1 MDFLSTP
8 LLVTVIL
15 GSVGLAIP
23 IIDSLKKE
31 RGANNRLYCGIAVGA
46 LILIISI
53 IIIRVLSGEQ
63 IPTIEFGK
71 GMLADD
77 MFGAFFGITLL
88 IVSIMVT
95 VSSWDFMKNK
105 TNPAAYYSLI
115 LLSSIG
121 MILIAYSTD
130 LVMLLVAWELMSIP
144 TYALAAFSKRDPISN
159 EAAIKYFLF
168 GALSSAILVFAIGL
182 VYGITGTTNIGQALV
197 SMVNVQKDLI
207 PVSLLAL
214 ALFIAGFGFKM
225 GLVPFHMWLP
235 DAYEGAPTTIG
246 ALLSAGTK
254 KAGFAAAIR
263 VIILAIFVLHLD
275 WSVLLAIIAIFTMTI
290 GNLGALVQKS
300 VPRILAYSSIAQ
312 AGYIMIGLAL
322 APYNDQAL
330 AGSLFHIL
338 NHAVMKAAAFIAVAA
353 VAISLTSYSLEKYRG
368 LARRMPLTAI
378 ALSISLLALA
388 GVPPLNGFWS
398 KLVLFGSAINSG
410 PEVWWGPYLA
420 IAGVLNSALS
430 LGYYAWIMR
439 KMYMED
445 SPDTS
450 RVKEPRAI
458 SAVLIFAM
466 IFMVGFGIWHAD
478 PHPGNISITS
488 NGTIILYDF
497 GMVGR
502 IDDETRRRLVRLY
515 LGLVDKD
522 PVRTTDV
529 LIELGTLE
537 ATVDRRL
544 VERGL
549 ELSIQS
555 LHARRVRIP
564 FGQKLPIISE
574 FLNLGIVLITCIY
587 IIL

>member
-1 MDFLSTP
+1 
-8 LLVTVIL
+8 I
-15 GSVGLAIP
+15 SVGAI
-23 IIDSLKKE
+23 
-31 RGANNRLYCGIAVGA
+31 
-46 LILIISI
+46 ILVIGI
-53 IIIRVLSGEQ
+53 IIFRILFGES

-71 GMLADD
+71 SMLADD
-77 MFGAFFGITLL
+77 MFGSFFAITLL
-88 IVSIMVT
+88 IVSVMVT
-95 VSSWDFMKNK
+95 ASSWNYMKNK

-168 GALSSAILVFAIGL
+168 GALSSAILVLAIGL
-182 VYGITGTTNIGQALV
+182 VYGVTGTTNIGEAIV
-197 SMVNVQKDLI
+197 SMVNVQKDLV
-207 PVSLLAL
+207 PVTLLAV

-246 ALLSAGTK
+246 ALLAAGTK

-263 VIILAIFVLHLD
+263 VIVLATFALHLD
-275 WSVLLAIIAIFTMTI
+275 WATALAVIAVFTMTL

-322 APYNDQAL
+322 APYSDQAL
-330 AGSLFHIL
+330 GGSLFHIL
-338 NHAVMKAAAFIAVAA
+338 NHAVMKSAAFIAAAA
-353 VAISLTSYSLEKYRG
+353 VSITLASYSIEKYRG
-368 LARRMPLTAI
+368 LAKRMPITAI

-398 KLVLFGSAINSG
+398 KLVLFNAGIVTG

-439 KMYMED
+439 KMYMEE
-445 SPDTS
+445 SPDTTK
-450 RVKEPRAI
+450 VKEPRAML
-458 SAVLIFAM
+458 AVLIFSM
-466 IFMVGFGIWHAD
+466 IFMVGFGIWHA
-478 PHPGNISITS
+478 P
-488 NGTIILYDF
+488 ILDF
-497 GMVGR
+497 ATNSVPNLSQLTAVLPSFP
-502 IDDETRRRLVRLY
+502 TR
-515 LGLVDKD
+515 
-522 PVRTTDV
+522 
-529 LIELGTLE
+529 
-537 ATVDRRL
+537 
-544 VERGL
+544 
-549 ELSIQS
+549 
-555 LHARRVRIP
+555 
-564 FGQKLPIISE
+564 
-574 FLNLGIVLITCIY
+574 
-587 IIL
+587 

>member
-1 MDFLSTP
+1 MDFFSTP

-15 GSVGLAIP
+15 GAVGLAIP
-23 IIDSLKKE
+23 IIDALKKE
-31 RGANNRLYCGIAVGA
+31 RGANNRLYSGISVGA
-46 LILIISI
+46 LILVIGI
-53 IIIRVLSGEQ
+53 IIFRILFGES

-71 GMLADD
+71 SMLADD
-77 MFGAFFGITLL
+77 MFGSFFAITLL

-95 VSSWDFMKNK
+95 ASSWNYMKNK

-121 MILIAYSTD
+121 MILIAYSMD

-168 GALSSAILVFAIGL
+168 GALSSAILVLAIGL
-182 VYGITGTTNIGQALV
+182 VYGVTGTTNIGEAIV
-197 SMVNVQKDLI
+197 SMVNVQKDLV
-207 PVSLLAL
+207 PVTLLAL

-246 ALLSAGTK
+246 ALLAAGTK

-263 VIILAIFVLHLD
+263 VIVLATFVLHLD
-275 WSVLLAIIAIFTMTI
+275 WATALAVIAVFTMTL

-322 APYNDQAL
+322 APYSDQAL
-330 AGSLFHIL
+330 GGSLFHIL
-338 NHAVMKAAAFIAVAA
+338 NHAVMKSAAFIAVAA
-353 VAISLTSYSLEKYRG
+353 VSITLASYSIEKYRG
-368 LARRMPLTAI
+368 LAKRMPITAI

-398 KLVLFGSAINSG
+398 KLVLFNAAIVTG
-410 PEVWWGPYLA
+410 PEIWWGPYLA

-439 KMYMED
+439 KMYMEE
-445 SPDTS
+445 SPDTTK
-450 RVKEPRAI
+450 VKEPRAML
-458 SAVLIFAM
+458 AVLIFSM
-466 IFMVGFGIWHAD
+466 IFMVGFGIWHA
-478 PHPGNISITS
+478 P
-488 NGTIILYDF
+488 ILDF
-497 GMVGR
+497 ATNSVPNLSQLTAVLPSFP
-502 IDDETRRRLVRLY
+502 TR
-515 LGLVDKD
+515 
-522 PVRTTDV
+522 
-529 LIELGTLE
+529 
-537 ATVDRRL
+537 
-544 VERGL
+544 
-549 ELSIQS
+549 
-555 LHARRVRIP
+555 
-564 FGQKLPIISE
+564 
-574 FLNLGIVLITCIY
+574 
-587 IIL
+587 

>member
-1 MDFLSTP
+1 MDFFSTP

-23 IIDSLKKE
+23 IIDALKKE
-31 RGANNRLYCGIAVGA
+31 RGANNRLYSGISVGA
-46 LILIISI
+46 ILLVIGI
-53 IIIRVLSGEQ
+53 IIFRILFGES

-71 GMLADD
+71 SMLADD
-77 MFGAFFGITLL
+77 MFGSFFAITLL

-95 VSSWDFMKNK
+95 ASSWNYMKNK

-121 MILIAYSTD
+121 MILIAYSMD
-130 LVMLLVAWELMSIP
+130 LVMLFVAWELMSIP

-168 GALSSAILVFAIGL
+168 GALSSAILVLAIGL
-182 VYGITGTTNIGQALV
+182 VYGVTGTTNIGEAIV
-197 SMVNVQKDLI
+197 SMVNVQKDLV
-207 PVSLLAL
+207 PVTLLAL

-246 ALLSAGTK
+246 ALLAAGTK

-263 VIILAIFVLHLD
+263 VIVLATFVLHLD
-275 WSVLLAIIAIFTMTI
+275 WATALAVIAVFTMTL

-322 APYNDQAL
+322 APYSDQAL
-330 AGSLFHIL
+330 GGSLFHIL
-338 NHAVMKAAAFIAVAA
+338 NHAVMKSAAFIAVAA
-353 VAISLTSYSLEKYRG
+353 VGITLASYSIEKYRG
-368 LARRMPLTAI
+368 LAKRMPITAI

-398 KLVLFGSAINSG
+398 KLVLFNAAIVTG
-410 PEVWWGPYLA
+410 PEIWWGPYLA

-439 KMYMED
+439 KMYMEE
-445 SPDTS
+445 SPDTTK
-450 RVKEPRAI
+450 VKEPRAML
-458 SAVLIFAM
+458 AVLIFSM
-466 IFMVGFGIWHAD
+466 IFMVGFGIWHA
-478 PHPGNISITS
+478 P
-488 NGTIILYDF
+488 ILDF
-497 GMVGR
+497 ATNSVPNLSQLTAVLPSFP
-502 IDDETRRRLVRLY
+502 TR
-515 LGLVDKD
+515 
-522 PVRTTDV
+522 
-529 LIELGTLE
+529 
-537 ATVDRRL
+537 
-544 VERGL
+544 
-549 ELSIQS
+549 
-555 LHARRVRIP
+555 
-564 FGQKLPIISE
+564 
-574 FLNLGIVLITCIY
+574 
-587 IIL
+587 

>member
-23 IIDSLKKE
+23 IIDSLRKE
-31 RGANNRLYCGIAVGA
+31 RGAGNRLYCGISVGA
-46 LILIISI
+46 IVLIIGI
-53 IIIRVLSGEQ
+53 IIIRILSGEP

-77 MFGAFFGITLL
+77 MFGAFFAISLL

-95 VSSWDFMKNK
+95 ASSWNYMKNK

-168 GALSSAILVFAIGL
+168 GALSSAILVVAIGL
-182 VYGITGTTNIGQALV
+182 VYGITGTTNIGQAII
-197 SMVNVQKDLI
+197 SMINVQQDLI
-207 PVSLLAL
+207 PITILAL

-235 DAYEGAPTTIG
+235 DAYEGAPTPIG
-246 ALLSAGTK
+246 ALLAAGTK

-263 VIILAIFVLHLD
+263 VIVLAVFVLHLD
-275 WSVLLAIIAIFTMTI
+275 WSMTLAIIAVFTMTL

-312 AGYIMIGLAL
+312 AGYIMIGLSL
-322 APYNDQAL
+322 APYSDQAL
-330 AGSLFHIL
+330 GGSLFHII
-338 NHAVMKAAAFIAVAA
+338 NHAVMKSAAFIAVAA
-353 VAISLTSYSLEKYRG
+353 VAITLASYGIEKYRG
-368 LARRMPLTAI
+368 LAKRMPLTAI

-398 KLVLFGSAINSG
+398 KLVLFNSAIVTG

-445 SPDTS
+445 SPETS

-466 IFMVGFGIWHAD
+466 IFMVGFGIWHA
-478 PHPGNISITS
+478 P
-488 NGTIILYDF
+488 ILDF
-497 GMVGR
+497 ATNSVPNLSQ
-502 IDDETRRRLVRLY
+502 LVS
-515 LGLVDKD
+515 
-522 PVRTTDV
+522 V
-529 LIELGTLE
+529 LPSVPL
-537 ATVDRRL
+537 
-544 VERGL
+544 
-549 ELSIQS
+549 
-555 LHARRVRIP
+555 
-564 FGQKLPIISE
+564 K
-574 FLNLGIVLITCIY
+574 
-587 IIL
+587 

>member
-1 MDFLSTP
+1 MDFFSTP

-23 IIDSLKKE
+23 IIDALKKE
-31 RGANNRLYCGIAVGA
+31 RGANNRLYSGISVGA
-46 LILIISI
+46 ILLVIGI
-53 IIIRVLSGEQ
+53 IIFKILFGES

-71 GMLADD
+71 SMLADD
-77 MFGAFFGITLL
+77 MFGSFFAITLL

-95 VSSWDFMKNK
+95 ASSWNYMKNK

-121 MILIAYSTD
+121 MILIAYSMD

-168 GALSSAILVFAIGL
+168 GALSSAILVLAIGL
-182 VYGITGTTNIGQALV
+182 VYGVTGTTNIGEAIV
-197 SMVNVQKDLI
+197 SMVNVQKDLV
-207 PVSLLAL
+207 PVTLLAL

-246 ALLSAGTK
+246 ALLAAGTK

-263 VIILAIFVLHLD
+263 VIVLATFVLHLD
-275 WSVLLAIIAIFTMTI
+275 WATALAVIAVFTMTL

-322 APYNDQAL
+322 APYSDQAL
-330 AGSLFHIL
+330 GGSLFHIL
-338 NHAVMKAAAFIAVAA
+338 NHAVMKSAAFIAVAA
-353 VAISLTSYSLEKYRG
+353 VGITLASYSIEKYRG
-368 LARRMPLTAI
+368 LAKRMPITAI

-398 KLVLFGSAINSG
+398 KLVLFNAAIVTG
-410 PEVWWGPYLA
+410 PEIWWGPYLA

-439 KMYMED
+439 KMYMEE
-445 SPDTS
+445 SPDTTK
-450 RVKEPRAI
+450 VKEPRAI
-458 SAVLIFAM
+458 LAVLIFSM
-466 IFMVGFGIWHAD
+466 IFMVGFGIWHA
-478 PHPGNISITS
+478 P
-488 NGTIILYDF
+488 ILDF
-497 GMVGR
+497 ATNSVPNLSQLTAVLPPFP
-502 IDDETRRRLVRLY
+502 TR
-515 LGLVDKD
+515 
-522 PVRTTDV
+522 
-529 LIELGTLE
+529 
-537 ATVDRRL
+537 
-544 VERGL
+544 
-549 ELSIQS
+549 
-555 LHARRVRIP
+555 
-564 FGQKLPIISE
+564 
-574 FLNLGIVLITCIY
+574 
-587 IIL
+587 

>member
-1 MDFLSTP
+1 MDFFSTP

-15 GSVGLAIP
+15 GAVGLAVP
-23 IIDSLKKE
+23 IIDALKKE
-31 RGANNRLYCGIAVGA
+31 RGANNSLYCGISVGA
-46 LILIISI
+46 IILVIGI
-53 IIIRVLSGEQ
+53 IIFRILFGES

-71 GMLADD
+71 SMLADD
-77 MFGAFFGITLL
+77 MFGSFFAITLL
-88 IVSIMVT
+88 IVSVMVT
-95 VSSWDFMKNK
+95 ASSWNYMKNK

-168 GALSSAILVFAIGL
+168 GALSSAILVLAIGL
-182 VYGITGTTNIGQALV
+182 VYGVTGTTNIGEAIV
-197 SMVNVQKDLI
+197 SMVNVQKDLV
-207 PVSLLAL
+207 PVTVLAV

-246 ALLSAGTK
+246 ALLAAGTK

-263 VIILAIFVLHLD
+263 VIILATFALHLD
-275 WSVLLAIIAIFTMTI
+275 WAAALAVIAVFTMTI

-322 APYNDQAL
+322 APYSDQAL
-330 AGSLFHIL
+330 GGSLFHIL
-338 NHAVMKAAAFIAVAA
+338 NHAVMKSAAFIAVAA
-353 VAISLTSYSLEKYRG
+353 VSITLASYSIEKYRG
-368 LARRMPLTAI
+368 LAKRMPITAI

-398 KLVLFGSAINSG
+398 KLVLFNAAIVTG
-410 PEVWWGPYLA
+410 PEIWWGPYLA

-439 KMYMED
+439 KMYMEE
-445 SPDTS
+445 SPDTTK
-450 RVKEPRAI
+450 VKEPRAML
-458 SAVLIFAM
+458 AVLIFSM
-466 IFMVGFGIWHAD
+466 IFMVGFGIWHA
-478 PHPGNISITS
+478 P
-488 NGTIILYDF
+488 ILDF
-497 GMVGR
+497 ATNSVPNLSQL
-502 IDDETRRRLVRLY
+502 TA
-515 LGLVDKD
+515 
-522 PVRTTDV
+522 V
-529 LIELGTLE
+529 LP
-537 ATVDRRL
+537 
-544 VERGL
+544 
-549 ELSIQS
+549 S
-555 LHARRVRIP
+555 
-564 FGQKLPIISE
+564 FPIR
-574 FLNLGIVLITCIY
+574 
-587 IIL
+587 

>member
-1 MDFLSTP
+1 MDFFSTP

-15 GSVGLAIP
+15 GAVGLTVP
-23 IIDSLKKE
+23 IIDALKKE
-31 RGANNRLYCGIAVGA
+31 RGANNSLYCGISVGA
-46 LILIISI
+46 IILVIGI
-53 IIIRVLSGEQ
+53 IIFRILFGES

-71 GMLADD
+71 SMLADD
-77 MFGAFFGITLL
+77 MFGSFFAITLL
-88 IVSIMVT
+88 IVSVMVT
-95 VSSWDFMKNK
+95 ASSWNYMKNK

-168 GALSSAILVFAIGL
+168 GALSSAILVLAIGL
-182 VYGITGTTNIGQALV
+182 VYGVTGTTNIGEAIV
-197 SMVNVQKDLI
+197 SMVNVQKDLV
-207 PVSLLAL
+207 PVTVLAV

-246 ALLSAGTK
+246 ALLAAGTK

-263 VIILAIFVLHLD
+263 VIILATFALHLD
-275 WSVLLAIIAIFTMTI
+275 WAAALAVIAVFTMTI

-322 APYNDQAL
+322 APYSVQAL
-330 AGSLFHIL
+330 GGSLFHIL
-338 NHAVMKAAAFIAVAA
+338 NHAVMKSAAFIAVAA
-353 VAISLTSYSLEKYRG
+353 VSITLASYSIEKYRG
-368 LARRMPLTAI
+368 LAKRMPITAI

-398 KLVLFGSAINSG
+398 KLVLFNAAIVTG
-410 PEVWWGPYLA
+410 PEIWWGPYLA

-439 KMYMED
+439 KMYMEE
-445 SPDTS
+445 SPDTT
-450 RVKEPRAI
+450 RVKEPRVML
-458 SAVLIFAM
+458 AVLIFSM
-466 IFMVGFGIWHAD
+466 IFMVGFGIWHA
-478 PHPGNISITS
+478 P
-488 NGTIILYDF
+488 ILDF
-497 GMVGR
+497 ATNSVPNLSQLTAVLPSFP
-502 IDDETRRRLVRLY
+502 TR
-515 LGLVDKD
+515 
-522 PVRTTDV
+522 
-529 LIELGTLE
+529 
-537 ATVDRRL
+537 
-544 VERGL
+544 
-549 ELSIQS
+549 
-555 LHARRVRIP
+555 
-564 FGQKLPIISE
+564 
-574 FLNLGIVLITCIY
+574 
-587 IIL
+587 

>member
-1 MDFLSTP
+1 MDFFSTP

-15 GSVGLAIP
+15 GAVGLAIP
-23 IIDSLKKE
+23 IIDALKKE
-31 RGANNRLYCGIAVGA
+31 RGANNSLYCGISVGA
-46 LILIISI
+46 IILVIGI
-53 IIIRVLSGEQ
+53 IIFRILFGES

-71 GMLADD
+71 SMLADD
-77 MFGAFFGITLL
+77 MFGSFFAITLL
-88 IVSIMVT
+88 IVSVMVT
-95 VSSWDFMKNK
+95 ASSWNYMKNK

-168 GALSSAILVFAIGL
+168 GALSSAILVLAIGL
-182 VYGITGTTNIGQALV
+182 VYGVTGTTNIGEAIV
-197 SMVNVQKDLI
+197 SMVNVQKDLV
-207 PVSLLAL
+207 PVTVLAV

-246 ALLSAGTK
+246 ALLAAGTK

-263 VIILAIFVLHLD
+263 VIILATFALHLD
-275 WSVLLAIIAIFTMTI
+275 WAAALAVIAVFTMTI

-322 APYNDQAL
+322 APYSDQAL
-330 AGSLFHIL
+330 GGSLFHIL
-338 NHAVMKAAAFIAVAA
+338 NHAVMKSAAFIAVAA
-353 VAISLTSYSLEKYRG
+353 VSITLASYSIEKYRG
-368 LARRMPLTAI
+368 LAKRMPITAI

-398 KLVLFGSAINSG
+398 KLVLFNAAIVTG
-410 PEVWWGPYLA
+410 PEIWWGPYLA

-439 KMYMED
+439 KMYMEE
-445 SPDTS
+445 SPDTT
-450 RVKEPRAI
+450 RVKEPRVML
-458 SAVLIFAM
+458 AVLIFSM
-466 IFMVGFGIWHAD
+466 IFMVGFGIWHA
-478 PHPGNISITS
+478 P
-488 NGTIILYDF
+488 ILDF
-497 GMVGR
+497 ATNSVPNLSQLTAVLPSFP
-502 IDDETRRRLVRLY
+502 TR
-515 LGLVDKD
+515 
-522 PVRTTDV
+522 
-529 LIELGTLE
+529 
-537 ATVDRRL
+537 
-544 VERGL
+544 
-549 ELSIQS
+549 
-555 LHARRVRIP
+555 
-564 FGQKLPIISE
+564 
-574 FLNLGIVLITCIY
+574 
-587 IIL
+587 